1 MKRMTT
7 ILTAV
12 LAAAVLTGCM
22 SPKGDSIGK
31 QKAYAKKMAKDGL
44 AMIYERN
51 PELPK
56 KIANAA
62 GYGVYKN
69 LGIHW
74 FVPSTESGWG
84 IVHNNLT
91 GKDTYMKLFSIGLGF
106 GLGFRD
112 FRGILVF
119 DTQES
124 IKDFIN
130 SGWGGNAQANA
141 AFKFGD
147 TGGSA
152 AAAGEVMPGVTLYKV
167 TVNGIVLQATFQ
179 GSKTW
184 RNTKLSPVPKKK

>member
-1 MKRMTT
+1 MKHMTT
-7 ILTAV
+7 ILAAV
-12 LAAAVLTGCM
+12 LSAAVLTGCM

-31 QKAYAKKMAKDGL
+31 QKAYAKDMAQEGL
-44 AMIYERN
+44 TMIYERN
-51 PELPK
+51 PGLQAE
-56 KIANAA
+56 IAKAA

-84 IVHNNLT
+84 IIHNNIT
-91 GKDTYMKLFSIGLGF
+91 GEDTYMKLFSIGLGF

-112 FRGILVF
+112 FRAILVF

-124 IKDFIN
+124 IKDFTN
-130 SGWGGNAQANA
+130 SGWSGDAQANA

-152 AAAGEVMPGVTLYKV
+152 AAAGQVLPGVKMYKV
-167 TVNGIVLQATFQ
+167 TVNGVVLQATFQ

-184 RNTKLSPVPKKK
+184 KNDKLSPTPKKK

>member
-1 MKRMTT
+1 MKHVTT
-7 ILTAV
+7 ILAAV
-12 LAAAVLTGCM
+12 LAATVLTGCM

-31 QKAYAKKMAKDGL
+31 QKAYAAKMSVKGL
-44 AMIYERN
+44 DMIYERN
-51 PELPK
+51 PGLKNEIK
-56 KIANAA
+56 KAA

-84 IVHNNLT
+84 VVHNNLT
-91 GKDTYMKLFSIGLGF
+91 GKDTYMKLFGIGLGF
-106 GLGFRD
+106 GFGFRD

-119 DTQES
+119 NTQKS

-130 SGWGGNAQANA
+130 SGWGAHGQANA

-152 AAAGEVMPGVTLYKV
+152 AAAAEVMPGVKLYKV
-167 TVNGIVLQATFQ
+167 TVNGVVLQATFQ

-184 RNTKLSPVPKKK
+184 GNDYLNEKKKK

>member
-1 MKRMTT
+1 MKHMST
-7 ILTAV
+7 LFVVVLSAV
-12 LAAAVLTGCM
+12 LLTGCL

-31 QKAYAKKMAKDGL
+31 QKASVAKMSTAGL
-44 AMIYERN
+44 ELIYERN
-51 PELPK
+51 PGLK
-56 KIANAA
+56 KEISRAA

-84 IVHNNLT
+84 VVHNNLT
-91 GKDTYMKLFSIGLGF
+91 GKNTYMKLFGIGLGF

-119 DTQES
+119 KNQKS

-130 SGWGGNAQANA
+130 SGWGAHGQANA
-141 AFKFGD
+141 AAKLGEA
-147 TGGSA
+147 GGSA
-152 AAAGEVMPGVTLYKV
+152 AAAAEVMPGVKLYKV
-167 TVNGIVLQATFQ
+167 TVNGLVLQATFQ

-184 RNTKLSPVPKKK
+184 KNDYLNEK

>member
-1 MKRMTT
+1 MKHMSTLFAAVSIAVLSTGCLSPSGDT
-7 ILTAV
+7 IKAQKLTANK
-12 LAAAVLTGCM
+12 M
-22 SPKGDSIGK
+22 SIKGLD
-31 QKAYAKKMAKDGL
+31 
-44 AMIYERN
+44 MIYERN
-51 PELPK
+51 PGLKSELQK
-56 KIANAA
+56 AA

-91 GKDTYMKLFSIGLGF
+91 GEDTYMKLFGIGLGL

-119 DTQES
+119 DNQES
-124 IKDFIN
+124 IKDFIH
-130 SGWGGNAQANA
+130 SGWGGHGQANA
-141 AFKFGD
+141 AAKFGD

-152 AAAGEVMPGVTLYKV
+152 AAAAEVMPGVKLYKV
-167 TVNGIVLQATFQ
+167 TVNGLVLQATFQ

-184 RNTKLSPVPKKK
+184 KNDELNK